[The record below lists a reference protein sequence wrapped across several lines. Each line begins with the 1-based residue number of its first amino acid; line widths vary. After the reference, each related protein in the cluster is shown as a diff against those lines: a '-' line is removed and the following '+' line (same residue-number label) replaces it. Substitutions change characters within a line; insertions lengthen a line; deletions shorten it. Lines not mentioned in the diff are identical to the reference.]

1 MSSDYTF
8 KFVRDKSEDG
18 EFFLEILA
26 ASASEKTRR
35 RICVLDIEDIEP
47 VQGTK
52 FFLKYWYTPSLMS
65 SLSFSKPTRQLK
77 SETYQSKHLAD
88 ILDCYE

>member
-1 MSSDYTF
+1 MYSEYTF

-18 EFFLEILA
+18 EFFLEIQAVSA
-26 ASASEKTRR
+26 AEKSRK

-52 FFLKYWYTPSLMS
+52 FYLKYWHTPSLMS
-65 SLSFSKPTRQLK
+65 MSSLSLKKPARQLK
-77 SETYQSKHLAD
+77 TETY
-88 ILDCYE
+88 